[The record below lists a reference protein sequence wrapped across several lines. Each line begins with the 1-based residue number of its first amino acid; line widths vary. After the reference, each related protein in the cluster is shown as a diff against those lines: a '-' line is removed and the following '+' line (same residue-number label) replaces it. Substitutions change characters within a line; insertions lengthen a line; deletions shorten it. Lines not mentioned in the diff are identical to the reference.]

1 MSDTYINL
9 SNLSKFKSLVDT
21 YVGNAVSTGVASSI
35 KSGVVYNDTA
45 YFFTSAT
52 IPSSTSEYSTK
63 AVFTI
68 DLTSTEV
75 AALQAALTGFSAQ
88 NTVAD
93 AITGAITTAEGYTDT
108 AIGNLGTASSKNYKT
123 GDISAN
129 DSSADLVSASQVSSF
144 VAGVIADINSFDYVV
159 ESSLPTASADTM
171 YKIYLIPNSGSGTNV
186 KDEYI
191 TIRSGSEGSYTYAW
205 ELFGSTEMDLSGYV
219 PNTRTIAGV
228 DLQDNITKSEM
239 LTALNVADGAN
250 VNVIDAVDTNDFVI
264 GSSNTLQVKST
275 KTLLTQLQA
284 TKLDS
289 IAVDASNG
297 SVTDGTNTLNNI
309 VSDSNYAHISVS
321 ASGVSDGTNTFQ
333 PQFATDAQIEALFS

>member
-1 MSDTYINL
+1 MPDTYINL

-35 KSGVVYNDTA
+35 KSGVVYNDTV

-108 AIGNLGTASSKNYKT
+108 AIGNLGTAAAKDVKT
-123 GDISAN
+123 SDITGN
-129 DSSADLVSASQVSSF
+129 DQSTDLVTAAQVSSF
-144 VAGVIADINSFDYVV
+144 VASVIADINSFEYL
-159 ESSLPTASADTM
+159 EAAELPTASADTM
-171 YKIYLIPNSGSGTNV
+171 YKIYLIPNTGSGTNV

-191 TIRSGSEGSYTYAW
+191 TIRSGSTGSYTYSW
-205 ELFGSTEMDLSGYV
+205 ELFGSTEINLSNYV
-219 PNTRTIAGV
+219 QKTQTIAGIALSGNISKA
-228 DLQDNITKSEM
+228 DL
-239 LTALNVADGAN
+239 LTAINVADGAN
-250 VNVIDAVDTNDFVI
+250 VNVIDAIDTNDFVI
-264 GSSNTLQVKST
+264 GSSNILQVKST

-309 VSDSNYAHISVS
+309 VSDSSYAHISVS